1 MNSCLLTVALS
12 DNALYCIQ
20 GVHFCMKCTLFIF
33 QEIKEDKMKE
43 KKTSKFR
50 VFANNAYA
58 VKTVWQISKSRV
70 MHTAISS
77 IIGYVEWIFMSIFF
91 LRYVIGAIENEA
103 PVENILFFVGICF
116 VVFLL
121 LAMYDSYSKAVI
133 YPYTDNKIYRTLYRK
148 LYAKARNVE
157 LRCFEDADFYNR
169 YTMALDGSAQKM
181 TTSVNCFF
189 SVVFGVVAAAAAF
202 WSMFTIDPWSVLFV
216 ISPIIGNF
224 VFGAL
229 MNKIWG
235 GRYVDT
241 VKNNRI
247 AEYVNRVM
255 HLAEYAKEIRY
266 SSIHE
271 LMMKRYNDAMDGN
284 AKVAD
289 KYGRKAIA
297 YTWAQN
303 VTTFALVFEGI
314 MIYAAYRTIVSE
326 TMGLAELAIMFTA
339 MSTSSWILIGLFNN
353 FTEALKNGQFLE
365 YFRTFMEYE
374 EKIPEDQD
382 GIIPEKIRSIEF
394 KNVCFEYKEKE
405 PVINNLSFMI
415 EGDKVCALVGHNG
428 AGKSTIIKLLFR
440 LYDPTSG
447 EIFVNGTN
455 IKEYNL
461 KAYRKQFSAAFQDYK
476 VMAMSV
482 KDNVLMGESFDNPD
496 ETAERALRCAGV
508 WDKVSSLSNGINTI
522 MTKEFD
528 NDGAVLSGGEQQKIV
543 VARAFAQQASVKVF
557 DEPSSALDPI
567 AEYDLYKGIM
577 DESKGHIT
585 LFISH
590 RLSSVK
596 DADEVFMLENGAVIE
611 QGTHRQLMDMGGK
624 YCEMFTKQAQNYL
637 ADETYREGVTA

>member
-1 MNSCLLTVALS
+1 MN
-12 DNALYCIQ
+12 D
-20 GVHFCMKCTLFIF
+20 K
-33 QEIKEDKMKE
+33 KE
-43 KKTSKFR
+43 SKIR
-50 VFANNAYA
+50 IFANNFYA
-58 VKTVWQISKSRV
+58 LKTVWSISKSRV
-70 MHTAISS
+70 IHMVADKIA
-77 IIGYVEWIFMSIFF
+77 GYIEWIFMAIFF
-91 LRYVIGAIENEA
+91 LRYVINAIETEA
-103 PVENILFFVGICF
+103 PIEQIMLFIGICF
-116 VVFLL
+116 AVCLTFSI
-121 LAMYDSYSKAVI
+121 YYSYLKATV
-133 YPYTDNKIYRTLYRK
+133 YPYTDNKIYRTLYRR

-157 LRCFEDADFYNR
+157 LRCFEDAEFYNR
-169 YTMALDGSAQKM
+169 YTMALENSASKM
-181 TTSVNCFF
+181 TASVNLLFE
-189 SVVFGVVAAAAAF
+189 VLFGAIAALAAF

-224 VFGAL
+224 VFGRL

-271 LMMKRYNDAMDGN
+271 LMMSRYNKAMDGN
-284 AKVAD
+284 VRVAD
-289 KYGRKAIA
+289 KYAKKAIV
-297 YTWAQN
+297 YNWAQN

-314 MIYAAYRTIVSE
+314 MIYSAYRTIVSQ
-326 TMGLAELAIMFTA
+326 TMDLAELAIMFSA
-339 MSTSSWILIGLFNN
+339 MNTSSWMLFCMFNN
-353 FTEALKNGQFLE
+353 ITEAMKNGQFLE

-382 GIIPEKIRSIEF
+382 GIMPEKIRSIEF
-394 KNVCFEYKEKE
+394 KNVCFEYKENE
-405 PVINNLSFMI
+405 PVINNLSFKI
-415 EGDKVCALVGHNG
+415 EGNKVCALVGHNG

-447 EIFVNGTN
+447 EILVNGIN

-461 KAYRKQFSAAFQDYK
+461 KAYRKQFSAAFQDYR

-482 KDNVLMGESFDNPD
+482 RDNVLMGEQFENPD
-496 ETAERALRCAGV
+496 ETAERALKCAGV
-508 WDKVSSLSNGINTI
+508 WDKVTSLSSGMNTI

-596 DADEVFMLENGAVIE
+596 DADEVFMLENGTVIE
-611 QGTHRQLMDMGGK
+611 QGTHRQLMDMDGK
-624 YCEMFTKQAQNYL
+624 YCGMFTKQAQNYL

>member
-1 MNSCLLTVALS
+1 
-12 DNALYCIQ
+12 
-20 GVHFCMKCTLFIF
+20 MK
-33 QEIKEDKMKE
+33 K
-43 KKTSKFR
+43 KKTGKIR
-50 VFANNAYA
+50 IFANNFYA
-58 VKTVWQISKSRV
+58 VKTVWSISRSR
-70 MHTAISS
+70 
-77 IIGYVEWIFMSIFF
+77 IIHMIIDNITGYAEWIFMAIFF
-91 LRYVIGAIENEA
+91 LRYVIGAIEREA

-365 YFRTFMEYE
+365 YFRTFMEYK

-382 GIIPEKIRSIEF
+382 GIMPEKIRSIEF
-394 KNVCFEYKEKE
+394 RNVCFEYKENE
-405 PVINNLSFMI
+405 PVINNLSFKI

-447 EIFVNGTN
+447 EILVNGIN

-482 KDNVLMGESFDNPD
+482 KDNVLMGESFDDPD
-496 ETAERALRCAGV
+496 ETAERALKCAGV
-508 WDKVSSLSNGINTI
+508 WDKVSSLSNGMNTI

-596 DADEVFMLENGAVIE
+596 DADEVFMLENGTVIE
-611 QGTHRQLMDMGGK
+611 QGTHRELMDMCGK

-637 ADETYREGVTA
+637 ADENYKEGVAV

>member
-1 MNSCLLTVALS
+1 
-12 DNALYCIQ
+12 
-20 GVHFCMKCTLFIF
+20 MKKKK
-33 QEIKEDKMKE
+33 KE
-43 KKTSKFR
+43 SKIR
-50 VFANNAYA
+50 IFANNAYA

-70 MHTAISS
+70 IHTAIGS

-103 PVENILFFVGICF
+103 SVENILFFVGICF

-394 KNVCFEYKEKE
+394 KNVCFEYKENE
-405 PVINNLSFMI
+405 PVINNLSFKI

-428 AGKSTIIKLLFR
+428 AGKSTIIKLFFR

-447 EIFVNGTN
+447 EILVNGIN

-496 ETAERALRCAGV
+496 EIAERALKCAGV
-508 WDKVSSLSNGINTI
+508 WDKVSSLSNGMNTI

-543 VARAFAQQASVKVF
+543 VARAFAQKASVKVF

-577 DESKGHIT
+577 NESKGHIT

-596 DADEVFMLENGAVIE
+596 DADEVFMLENGTVIE
-611 QGTHRQLMDMGGK
+611 QGTHSQLMDMGGK

>member
-1 MNSCLLTVALS
+1 
-12 DNALYCIQ
+12 
-20 GVHFCMKCTLFIF
+20 MKKIRIF
-33 QEIKEDKMKE
+33 
-43 KKTSKFR
+43 S
-50 VFANNAYA
+50 NNAYA
-58 VKTVWQISKSRV
+58 VKTVWKISKSRV
-70 MHTAISS
+70 IHTAINS
-77 IIGYVEWIFMSIFF
+77 IIGYAEWIFMSIFF
-91 LRYVIGAIENEA
+91 LRYVIGAIENEV
-103 PVENILFFVGICF
+103 PFGQIMLFIGICF
-116 VVFLL
+116 AVFLTV
-121 LAMYDSYSKAVI
+121 AVYQSYVTAVVN
-133 YPYTDNKIYRTLYRK
+133 PFTDNKIYRTLYRK

-189 SVVFGVVAAAAAF
+189 SVLFGVIAAGAAF
-202 WSMFTIDPWSVLFV
+202 WSMFSIDKWSVLFV

-224 VFGAL
+224 VFGSL
-229 MNKIWG
+229 MNKIWA

-271 LMMKRYNDAMDGN
+271 LMMKRYNDAMDSN
-284 AKVAD
+284 SKVAD
-289 KYGRKAIA
+289 KYGKKAIA
-297 YTWAQN
+297 YTWSQN

-314 MIYAAYRTIVSE
+314 MIYAAFRTIVSK

-374 EKIPEDQD
+374 EKIPENQD
-382 GIIPEKIRSIEF
+382 GIIPEKIHSIEF

-405 PVINNLSFMI
+405 PVINDLSFKI

-428 AGKSTIIKLLFR
+428 AGKTTIIKLLFR

-447 EIFVNGTN
+447 EILINGIN
-455 IKEYNL
+455 IKDYNL

-482 KDNVLMGESFDNPD
+482 KDNVLMGENFNNPG
-496 ETAERALRCAGV
+496 EIAEKALKCAGV
-508 WDKVSSLSNGINTI
+508 WDKVSSLSNGMDTI
-522 MTKEFD
+522 MTREFD

-567 AEYDLYKGIM
+567 AEYDLYRGIM
-577 DESKGHIT
+577 NESKGHIT

-596 DADEVFMLENGAVIE
+596 DADEVFMLENGSVIE
-611 QGTHRQLMDMGGK
+611 QGTHSQLMDMNGK

-637 ADETYREGVTA
+637 ADENYREGVTA

>member
-1 MNSCLLTVALS
+1 
-12 DNALYCIQ
+12 
-20 GVHFCMKCTLFIF
+20 
-33 QEIKEDKMKE
+33 MKE
-43 KKTSKFR
+43 KKESKVR
-50 VFANNAYA
+50 IFANNFYA
-58 VKTVWQISKSRV
+58 VKTVWSISKSR
-70 MHTAISS
+70 
-77 IIGYVEWIFMSIFF
+77 IIHIMIDNITGYAEWIFMAIFF
-91 LRYVIGAIENEA
+91 LRYVIGAIEREA
-103 PVENILFFVGICF
+103 PFEEIMLFIGICF
-116 VVFLL
+116 VVCCAF
-121 LAMYDSYSKAVI
+121 AIYWSYLKATVV
-133 YPYTDNKIYRTLYRK
+133 PYTDNKIYRTLYKR
-148 LYAKARNVE
+148 LYGKARNVE
-157 LRCFEDADFYNR
+157 LRCFEDADFYNK
-169 YTMALDGSAQKM
+169 YTMALENSASKM
-181 TTSVNCFF
+181 TASVELLFDIL
-189 SVVFGVVAAAAAF
+189 FGAVAALAAF

-224 VFGAL
+224 VFGRL

-255 HLAEYAKEIRY
+255 HLSEYAKEIRY

-271 LMMKRYNDAMDGN
+271 LMMSRYNKAMDGN
-284 AKVAD
+284 VKVAD
-289 KYGRKAIA
+289 KYAKKAIV
-297 YTWAQN
+297 YNWAQN

-314 MIYAAYRTIVSE
+314 MIYSAYRTIVSQ
-326 TMGLAELAIMFTA
+326 TMDLAELAIMFSA
-339 MSTSSWILIGLFNN
+339 MNTSSWMLFCMFNN
-353 FTEALKNGQFLE
+353 ITEAMKNGQFLE
-365 YFRTFMEYE
+365 YFRTFMEYK

-382 GIIPEKIRSIEF
+382 GIIPEKIRSIELR
-394 KNVCFEYKEKE
+394 NVCFEYKENE
-405 PVINNLSFMI
+405 PVINDLSFKI

-447 EIFVNGTN
+447 EILVNGIN

-476 VMAMSV
+476 DMAMSV
-482 KDNVLMGESFDNPD
+482 KDNVLMGESFDHPD
-496 ETAERALRCAGV
+496 ETAERALKCAGV
-508 WDKVSSLSNGINTI
+508 WDKVGSLSNGMNTI

-611 QGTHRQLMDMGGK
+611 QGTHRELMDMGGK

-637 ADETYREGVTA
+637 ADETYREGGTA

>member
-1 MNSCLLTVALS
+1 
-12 DNALYCIQ
+12 
-20 GVHFCMKCTLFIF
+20 
-33 QEIKEDKMKE
+33 MKE
-43 KKTSKFR
+43 KNENKIR
-50 VFANNAYA
+50 IFANNAYA
-58 VKTVWQISKSRV
+58 VKTVWKISKSRV
-70 MHTAISS
+70 IHTAINSAA
-77 IIGYVEWIFMSIFF
+77 GYAEWIFMSIFF

-103 PVENILFFVGICF
+103 PVEKILFFIGICF
-116 VVFLL
+116 AVFLL
-121 LAMYDSYSKAVI
+121 LAMYQSYITAAVN
-133 YPYTDNKIYRTLYRK
+133 PFTDNKIYRSLYRNI
-148 LYAKARNVE
+148 YAKARNVE

-169 YTMALDGSAQKM
+169 YTMALDGASQKM
-181 TTSVNCFF
+181 TASVDKFF
-189 SVVFGVVAAAAAF
+189 SIIFGFAAAVAAF
-202 WSMFTIDPWSVLFV
+202 WSMFSIDPYSVLFV

-224 VFGAL
+224 VFGSL

-271 LMMKRYNDAMDGN
+271 LMMKRYNEAMDRN
-284 AKVAD
+284 VKVAD
-289 KYGRKAIA
+289 KYSRKAIV

-314 MIYAAYRTIVSE
+314 MIYAAYRTIISQ

-339 MSTSSWILIGLFNN
+339 MSTSSWILIGMFNDLG
-353 FTEALKNGQFLE
+353 EVMKNGQFLE

-374 EKIPEDQD
+374 EKISENQD
-382 GIIPEKIRSIEF
+382 GISPARIRSIEF
-394 KNVCFEYKEKE
+394 KNVCFEYKENE
-405 PVINNLSFMI
+405 PVINNLSFKI
-415 EGDKVCALVGHNG
+415 EGDRVCALVGHNG

-447 EIFVNGTN
+447 EILVNGIN

-482 KDNVLMGESFDNPD
+482 KDNVLMGEKFDDPD
-496 ETAERALRCAGV
+496 KTAERALKCAGV
-508 WDKVSSLSNGINTI
+508 WDKVAGLSNGMDTI
-522 MTKEFD
+522 MTREFD
-528 NDGAVLSGGEQQKIV
+528 KDGVVLSGGEQQKIV
-543 VARAFAQQASVKVF
+543 VARAFAQNASVKVF

-577 DESKGHIT
+577 NESKGHIT

-596 DADEVFMLENGAVIE
+596 DADEVFMLENGTVIE

-637 ADETYREGVTA
+637 ADENYREGVAI

>member
-1 MNSCLLTVALS
+1 MNTEKTKIFINNFYAL
-12 DNALYCIQ
+12 
-20 GVHFCMKCTLFIF
+20 
-33 QEIKEDKMKE
+33 
-43 KKTSKFR
+43 
-50 VFANNAYA
+50 
-58 VKTVWQISKSRV
+58 KTVWQISKSRV
-70 MHTAISS
+70 IHTAIGS

-103 PVENILFFVGICF
+103 PVENILFFIGICF
-116 VVFLL
+116 VVFFL
-121 LAMYDSYSKAVI
+121 LAMYDSYSKSMI

-157 LRCFEDADFYNR
+157 LRCFEDAEFYNR

-181 TTSVNCFF
+181 TASVNYFF
-189 SVVFGVVAAAAAF
+189 SVVFGVIAAAAAF
-202 WSMFTIDPWSVLFV
+202 WSMFSIDPWSVLFV

-224 VFGAL
+224 VFGGL

-255 HLAEYAKEIRY
+255 HLADYAKEIRY

-271 LMMKRYNDAMDGN
+271 LMMKRYNEAMDRN
-284 AKVAD
+284 CKVAD
-289 KYGRKAIA
+289 KYGKKAIA

-314 MIYAAYRTIVSE
+314 MIYAAYRTIVSK

-353 FTEALKNGQFLE
+353 LMEALKNGQFLE
-365 YFRTFMEYE
+365 YFRTFMEYK

-382 GIIPEKIRSIEF
+382 GIMPEKIRSIEF
-394 KNVCFEYKEKE
+394 KNVSFEYKEND
-405 PVINNLSFMI
+405 PVINNLSFKI
-415 EGDKVCALVGHNG
+415 DGNKVCALVGHNG

-440 LYDPTSG
+440 LYDPTRG
-447 EIFVNGTN
+447 EILVNGIN

-496 ETAERALRCAGV
+496 ETAEHALKCAGV
-508 WDKVSSLSNGINTI
+508 WDKVASLTNGMNTI

-528 NDGAVLSGGEQQKIV
+528 NEGAVLSGGEQQKIV

-577 DESKGHIT
+577 NESKGHIT

>member
-1 MNSCLLTVALS
+1 MN
-12 DNALYCIQ
+12 
-20 GVHFCMKCTLFIF
+20 
-33 QEIKEDKMKE
+33 KMKFF
-43 KKTSKFR
+43 S
-50 VFANNAYA
+50 NNLYA
-58 VKTVWQISKSRV
+58 LKTVWQISKSRV
-70 MHTAISS
+70 IHTAMAS

-91 LRYVIGAIENEA
+91 LRYVIGAIETQV
-103 PVENILFFVGICF
+103 PVEEIFFFIGICF

-121 LAMYDSYSKAVI
+121 LAMYDSYLKAVI
-133 YPYTDNKIYRTLYRK
+133 YSYTDNKIYRNLYRK

-169 YTMALDGSAQKM
+169 YTMALDSSAQKM
-181 TTSVNCFF
+181 TASVNCFF
-189 SVVFGVVAAAAAF
+189 SVVFGFVAAVAAF
-202 WSMFTIDPWSVLFV
+202 WSMFSIDPWSVMFV

-224 VFGAL
+224 VFGTL

-271 LMMKRYNDAMDGN
+271 LMMKRYDDAMDGN

-289 KYGRKAIA
+289 KYGKKAIV

-314 MIYAAYRTIVSE
+314 MIYAAYRTIVSQ

-382 GIIPEKIRSIEF
+382 GLMPEKIRSIEF
-394 KNVCFEYKEKE
+394 KNVCFEYKENE
-405 PVINNLSFMI
+405 PVINNLSFKI
-415 EGDKVCALVGHNG
+415 ESDKVCALVGHNG

-447 EIFVNGTN
+447 EILVNGIN

-461 KAYRKQFSAAFQDYK
+461 KAYRKQFSAAFQDYR

-482 KDNVLMGESFDNPD
+482 KENVLMGEKFSNPD

-596 DADEVFMLENGAVIE
+596 DADEVFMLENGVVIE

-637 ADETYREGVTA
+637 ADETYRAGVTA

>member
-1 MNSCLLTVALS
+1 
-12 DNALYCIQ
+12 
-20 GVHFCMKCTLFIF
+20 
-33 QEIKEDKMKE
+33 
-43 KKTSKFR
+43 
-50 VFANNAYA
+50 
-58 VKTVWQISKSRV
+58 
-70 MHTAISS
+70 
-77 IIGYVEWIFMSIFF
+77 MSIFF

-103 PVENILFFVGICF
+103 PVEKILFFIGVCF
-116 VVFLL
+116 AVFLL
-121 LAMYDSYSKAVI
+121 LAIYQSYIISAV
-133 YPYTDNKIYRTLYRK
+133 YPFTDNKIYRTLYRK

-181 TTSVNCFF
+181 TASVNYFF
-189 SVVFGVVAAAAAF
+189 SVVFGVIAAAAAF

-216 ISPIIGNF
+216 ISPIVGNF

-229 MNKIWG
+229 MNRIWG

-266 SSIHE
+266 SSIHG

-284 AKVAD
+284 ARVAD
-289 KYGRKAIA
+289 KYGKKAIA

-314 MIYAAYRTIVSE
+314 MIYAAYRTIVSQ

-365 YFRTFMEYE
+365 YFRTFMEYK
-374 EKIPEDQD
+374 EKIPESQD
-382 GIIPEKIRSIEF
+382 GMMCEKINSIEF
-394 KNVCFEYKEKE
+394 KDVCFEYKENE
-405 PVINNLSFMI
+405 PVISNLSFRI

-440 LYDPTSG
+440 LYDPTGG
-447 EIFVNGTN
+447 EILVNGIN
-455 IKEYNL
+455 IREYNL
-461 KAYRKQFSAAFQDYK
+461 KSYRKQFSAAFQDYK

-482 KDNVLMGESFDNPD
+482 KDNVLMGEKFDNPD
-496 ETAERALRCAGV
+496 KIAERALRCAGV
-508 WDKVSSLSNGINTI
+508 WDKVSGLFGGMNTI
-522 MTKEFD
+522 MTREFD
-528 NDGAVLSGGEQQKIV
+528 NEGAVLSGGEQQKIV
-543 VARAFAQQASVKVF
+543 VARAFAQNASVKVF

-577 DESKGHIT
+577 NESRGHIT

-596 DADEVFMLENGAVIE
+596 DADEVFMLENGSVIE

>member
-1 MNSCLLTVALS
+1 
-12 DNALYCIQ
+12 
-20 GVHFCMKCTLFIF
+20 
-33 QEIKEDKMKE
+33 MKE
-43 KKTSKFR
+43 KNENKIR
-50 VFANNAYA
+50 IFANNAYA
-58 VKTVWQISKSRV
+58 VKTVWKISKSRV
-70 MHTAISS
+70 IHTAINSAA
-77 IIGYVEWIFMSIFF
+77 GYAEWIFMSIFF

-103 PVENILFFVGICF
+103 PVEKILFFIGICF
-116 VVFLL
+116 AVFLL
-121 LAMYDSYSKAVI
+121 LAMYQSYITAAVN
-133 YPYTDNKIYRTLYRK
+133 PFTDNKIYRSLYRNI
-148 LYAKARNVE
+148 YAKARNVE

-169 YTMALDGSAQKM
+169 YTMALDGASQKM
-181 TTSVNCFF
+181 TASVDKFF
-189 SVVFGVVAAAAAF
+189 SIIFGFAAAVAAF
-202 WSMFTIDPWSVLFV
+202 WSMFSIDPYSVLFV

-224 VFGAL
+224 VFGSL

-271 LMMKRYNDAMDGN
+271 LMMKRYNEAMDRN
-284 AKVAD
+284 VKVAD
-289 KYGRKAIA
+289 KYSRKAIV

-314 MIYAAYRTIVSE
+314 MIYAAYRTIISQ

-339 MSTSSWILIGLFNN
+339 MSTSSWILIGMFNDLG
-353 FTEALKNGQFLE
+353 EVMKNGQFLE

-374 EKIPEDQD
+374 EKISENQD
-382 GIIPEKIRSIEF
+382 GISLARIRSIEF
-394 KNVCFEYKEKE
+394 KNVCFEYKENE
-405 PVINNLSFMI
+405 PVINNLSFKI
-415 EGDKVCALVGHNG
+415 EGDRVCALVGHNG

-447 EIFVNGTN
+447 EILVNGIN

-482 KDNVLMGESFDNPD
+482 KDNVLMGEKFDDPD
-496 ETAERALRCAGV
+496 KTAERALKCAGV
-508 WDKVSSLSNGINTI
+508 WDKVAGLSNGMDTI
-522 MTKEFD
+522 MTREFD
-528 NDGAVLSGGEQQKIV
+528 KDGVVLSGGEQQKIV
-543 VARAFAQQASVKVF
+543 VARAFAQNASVKVF

-577 DESKGHIT
+577 NESKGHIT

-596 DADEVFMLENGAVIE
+596 DADEVFMLENGTVIE

-637 ADETYREGVTA
+637 ADENYREGVAI

>member
-1 MNSCLLTVALS
+1 
-12 DNALYCIQ
+12 
-20 GVHFCMKCTLFIF
+20 
-33 QEIKEDKMKE
+33 MKE
-43 KKTSKFR
+43 KKESKIR
-50 VFANNAYA
+50 IFANNFYA
-58 VKTVWQISKSRV
+58 LKTVWQISKSRV
-70 MHTAISS
+70 MHTATGS

-116 VVFLL
+116 VVFLM

-271 LMMKRYNDAMDGN
+271 LMMKRYNDAMDCN

-374 EKIPEDQD
+374 ERIPEDQD

-394 KNVCFEYKEKE
+394 KNVCFEYKENE
-405 PVINNLSFMI
+405 PVINNLSFKI

-447 EIFVNGTN
+447 EILVNGIN

-496 ETAERALRCAGV
+496 ETAERALKCAGV
-508 WDKVSSLSNGINTI
+508 WDKVNSLSNGINTI

-637 ADETYREGVTA
+637 ADETYREGVAV

>member
-1 MNSCLLTVALS
+1 
-12 DNALYCIQ
+12 
-20 GVHFCMKCTLFIF
+20 MKKKKESKVRIF
-33 QEIKEDKMKE
+33 
-43 KKTSKFR
+43 S
-50 VFANNAYA
+50 NNAYA
-58 VKTVWQISKSRV
+58 VKTVWKISKSRV
-70 MHTAISS
+70 IHTAIDS
-77 IIGYVEWIFMSIFF
+77 IMGYAEWIFMSIFF
-91 LRYVIGAIENEA
+91 LRYVINAIETEA
-103 PVENILFFVGICF
+103 PVEKILFFIGICF
-116 VVFLL
+116 AVFLIF
-121 LAMYDSYSKAVI
+121 AMYGSYVRSVVI
-133 YPYTDNKIYRTLYRK
+133 PFTDNKIYRKLYRR

-181 TTSVNCFF
+181 TTSVSCFF
-189 SVVFGVVAAAAAF
+189 AVVFGVVAAAAAF
-202 WSMFTIDPWSVLFV
+202 WSMFSIDPWSVLFV
-216 ISPIIGNF
+216 ISPIVGNF

-255 HLAEYAKEIRY
+255 HLSEYAKEIRY

-271 LMMKRYNDAMDGN
+271 LMMKRYNDAMDSN

-289 KYGRKAIA
+289 KYGKKAIA

-314 MIYAAYRTIVSE
+314 MIYAAYRTIVSK

-365 YFRTFMEYE
+365 YFRTFMEYK

-382 GIIPEKIRSIEF
+382 GIVPEKIRSIEF
-394 KNVCFEYKEKE
+394 KNVFFEYKENE
-405 PVINNLSFMI
+405 PVINNLSFKI

-447 EIFVNGTN
+447 EILVNGIN

-482 KDNVLMGESFDNPD
+482 KDNVLMGEEFENP
-496 ETAERALRCAGV
+496 EKTAEYALKCAGV
-508 WDKVSSLSNGINTI
+508 WDKVSSLSSGMDTI
-522 MTKEFD
+522 MTREFD
-528 NDGAVLSGGEQQKIV
+528 NNGAVLSGGEQQKIV
-543 VARAFAQQASVKVF
+543 VARAFAQKASVKVF

-577 DESKGHIT
+577 NESKGHIT

-611 QGTHRQLMDMGGK
+611 QGTHRQLMDMDGK

-637 ADETYREGVTA
+637 ADETYREGVAI

>member
-1 MNSCLLTVALS
+1 
-12 DNALYCIQ
+12 
-20 GVHFCMKCTLFIF
+20 MKNK
-33 QEIKEDKMKE
+33 KE
-43 KKTSKFR
+43 SKLR
-50 VFANNAYA
+50 IFANNAYA

-70 MHTAISS
+70 LHTAIGS

-91 LRYVIGAIENEA
+91 LRYVIGAIEDEA
-103 PVENILFFVGICF
+103 PVENILFFIGICF

-121 LAMYDSYSKAVI
+121 LAVYDSYSKAVV
-133 YPYTDNKIYRTLYRK
+133 YPYTDNKIYRALYRR

-181 TTSVNCFF
+181 TASVNYFF
-189 SVVFGVVAAAAAF
+189 SVVFGVIAAAAAF
-202 WSMFTIDPWSVLFV
+202 WSMFSIDKWSVLFV

-314 MIYAAYRTIVSE
+314 MIYAAYRTIVSQ

-394 KNVCFEYKEKE
+394 KNVCFEYKEND
-405 PVINNLSFMI
+405 PVINNLSFRI

-447 EIFVNGTN
+447 EILVNGIN

-482 KDNVLMGESFDNPD
+482 KDNVLMGEKFDNPN

-508 WDKVSSLSNGINTI
+508 WDKVSSLSNGMNTI

-543 VARAFAQQASVKVF
+543 VARAFAQQTSVKVF

-567 AEYDLYKGIM
+567 AEYELYKGIM

-637 ADETYREGVTA
+637 ADENYKEGVAI

>member
-1 MNSCLLTVALS
+1 MNKIKIFSNNLYAL
-12 DNALYCIQ
+12 
-20 GVHFCMKCTLFIF
+20 
-33 QEIKEDKMKE
+33 
-43 KKTSKFR
+43 KTI
-50 VFANNAYA
+50 
-58 VKTVWQISKSRV
+58 WQISRSRV
-70 MHTAISS
+70 IHTALAS
-77 IIGYVEWIFMSIFF
+77 IVGYVEWIFMSIFF

-103 PVENILFFVGICF
+103 PVENILFFIGICF

-181 TTSVNCFF
+181 TASVNYFF

-289 KYGRKAIA
+289 KYGRKATA

-314 MIYAAYRTIVSE
+314 MIYAAYRTIVSQ

-382 GIIPEKIRSIEF
+382 GVMPEKIRSIEF
-394 KNVCFEYKEKE
+394 KNVCFEYKENE
-405 PVINNLSFMI
+405 PVINNLSFKI

-447 EIFVNGTN
+447 EILVNGIN

-461 KAYRKQFSAAFQDYK
+461 KSYRKQFSAAFQDYK

-482 KDNVLMGESFDNPD
+482 KDNVLMGEKFDNPD
-496 ETAERALRCAGV
+496 ETAERALKCAGV

-522 MTKEFD
+522 MTREFD

-567 AEYDLYKGIM
+567 AEYGLYKSIM
-577 DESKGHIT
+577 DESKEYIT

-624 YCEMFTKQAQNYL
+624 YCEMFTRQAQNYL
-637 ADETYREGVTA
+637 ADETYREVVTA

>member
-1 MNSCLLTVALS
+1 MKVLS
-12 DNALYCIQ
+12 VRIL
-20 GVHFCMKCTLFIF
+20 
-33 QEIKEDKMKE
+33 EIKQMW
-43 KKTSKFR
+43 TFII
-50 VFANNAYA
+50 NNAYA
-58 VKTVWQISKSRV
+58 VKTVWDISKSRV
-70 MHTAISS
+70 IHTAISS

-91 LRYVIGAIENEA
+91 LRHVIGAIETQA
-103 PVENILFFVGICF
+103 PVENILFFIGICF

-121 LAMYDSYSKAVI
+121 LAMYDSCSKSVI
-133 YPYTDNKIYRTLYRK
+133 NPYTDNKIYRTLYRR

-189 SVVFGVVAAAAAF
+189 SVVFGVVAAGAAF
-202 WSMFTIDPWSVLFV
+202 WSMFSIDPYSVLFV

-289 KYGRKAIA
+289 KYGKKAIA

-314 MIYAAYRTIVSE
+314 MIYAAYRTIVSQ

-353 FTEALKNGQFLE
+353 FTEALKNGQLLE
-365 YFRTFMEYE
+365 YFRTFMEYK
-374 EKIPEDQD
+374 EKIPENQD
-382 GIIPEKIRSIEF
+382 GVMPEKIHSIEF
-394 KNVCFEYKEKE
+394 RNVCFEYKENE
-405 PVINNLSFMI
+405 PVINNLSFKI

-447 EIFVNGTN
+447 EILVNGIN

-476 VMAMSV
+476 VIAMSV
-482 KDNVLMGESFDNPD
+482 RDNVLMGESFDNPD
-496 ETAERALRCAGV
+496 ETAERALKCAGV
-508 WDKVSSLSNGINTI
+508 WDKVASLANGMNTI
-522 MTKEFD
+522 VTKEFD

-577 DESKGHIT
+577 NESKGHIT

-637 ADETYREGVTA
+637 ADENYKEGVAV

>member
-1 MNSCLLTVALS
+1 
-12 DNALYCIQ
+12 
-20 GVHFCMKCTLFIF
+20 MKDK
-33 QEIKEDKMKE
+33 KEN
-43 KKTSKFR
+43 KFR
-50 VFANNAYA
+50 IFANNAYA
-58 VKTVWQISKSRV
+58 IKTVWQISKSRV
-70 MHTAISS
+70 IHTAIDS
-77 IIGYVEWIFMSIFF
+77 IVGYLEWIFMSIFF

-103 PVENILFFVGICF
+103 PVENILFFIGICF

-157 LRCFEDADFYNR
+157 LCCFEDAEFYNR

-181 TTSVNCFF
+181 TASVNHFF

-202 WSMFTIDPWSVLFV
+202 WSMFSIDKWSVLFV

-289 KYGRKAIA
+289 KYGKKAIA

-314 MIYAAYRTIVSE
+314 MIYAAYRTIVSQ

-353 FTEALKNGQFLE
+353 FTEALKNGEFLE
-365 YFRTFMEYE
+365 YFRTFMEYK
-374 EKIPEDQD
+374 EKIAEDQD
-382 GIIPEKIRSIEF
+382 GIIPENIRSIEF
-394 KNVCFEYKEKE
+394 KNVCFEYKENQ
-405 PVINNLSFMI
+405 PVINDLSFKI
-415 EGDKVCALVGHNG
+415 DGDKVCALVGHNG

-447 EIFVNGTN
+447 EILVNGIN

-482 KDNVLMGESFDNPD
+482 KDNVLMGEKFDDPD
-496 ETAERALRCAGV
+496 ETAEYALKCAGV
-508 WDKVSSLSNGINTI
+508 WDKVSSLSNGMNTI

-528 NDGAVLSGGEQQKIV
+528 NNGAVLSGGEQQKIV

-577 DESKGHIT
+577 NESKGHIT

-637 ADETYREGVTA
+637 ADENYREGVTA